1 MRNLYII
8 VEGETELEF
17 VNHFL
22 IPYFYERGI
31 TSRIQAIPIK
41 MSGGG
46 HGFNNIEH
54 FKNTI
59 KPLLKQKDT
68 PYITTMI
75 DHYGINSEKK
85 LPNYNICAQKQGA
98 EVKISCIEENLNKVV
113 QSIEKYP
120 FFIPNIIRHEMETL
134 LFANP
139 KTGFDLED
147 VAIKN
152 AVLDIL
158 KKFPNIEDINDT
170 PQGAPSKRLEK
181 IYEANGQ
188 KYNKVAD
195 AIGIIELTGLQIIL
209 EKCPKFKTWIENI
222 ISVLKI

>member
-1 MRNLYII
+1 MKNLYII
-8 VEGETELEF
+8 VEGETEVEF
-17 VNHFL
+17 INRML
-22 IPYFYERGI
+22 IPYFYECGI
-31 TSRIQAIPIK
+31 ISHIQAIPVS

-59 KPLLKQKDT
+59 KPLLKYNDK

-85 LPNYNICAQKQGA
+85 LPNYSICAQKQGA
-98 EVKISCIEENLNKVV
+98 EAKISCLEESLNNVV

-139 KTGFDLED
+139 DSGFDLEN
-147 VAIKN
+147 VKIKN
-152 AVLDIL
+152 AVLEIY

-170 PQGAPSKRLEK
+170 PQGAPSKRLDQ
-181 IYEANGQ
+181 IYKANGQ
-188 KYNKVAD
+188 EYKKVAD
-195 AIGIIELTGLQIIL
+195 AVDIAELTGITIIL
-209 EKCPKFKTWIENI
+209 KKCPKFKAWIENI
-222 ISVLKI
+222 ISTLKS